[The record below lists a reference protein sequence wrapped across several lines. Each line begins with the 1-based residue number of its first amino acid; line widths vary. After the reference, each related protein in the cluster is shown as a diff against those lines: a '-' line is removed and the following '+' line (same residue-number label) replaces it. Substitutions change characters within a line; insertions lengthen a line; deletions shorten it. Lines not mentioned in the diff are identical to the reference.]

1 MKAPRLSRHLL
12 PAKPDTAFLGEER
25 GSRMRGLVYDWPGRF
40 VLELEVSN
48 LTYQEVGHV
57 APQPSN
63 PGRLAPDYPL
73 HTCSEIPCT
82 LVEE

>member
-1 MKAPRLSRHLL
+1 
-12 PAKPDTAFLGEER
+12 
-25 GSRMRGLVYDWPGRF
+25 MRGLVYDWPGLTTSRF

-48 LTYQEVGHV
+48 LTYQEGGHV
-57 APQPSN
+57 PPQPSN